1 MPRKAEKREKSH
13 TKSLL
18 IYGFLTGFLSDW
30 KALKCKQVNIRKL
43 SAGKGGARLVGE
55 NSGWSLSINWESEAN
70 NRGPEVSVRNIR
82 NSAKLTC

>member
-30 KALKCKQVNIRKL
+30 KAFKCKQVNIRKL
-43 SAGKGGARLVGE
+43 SADKG
-55 NSGWSLSINWESEAN
+55 
-70 NRGPEVSVRNIR
+70 
-82 NSAKLTC
+82 